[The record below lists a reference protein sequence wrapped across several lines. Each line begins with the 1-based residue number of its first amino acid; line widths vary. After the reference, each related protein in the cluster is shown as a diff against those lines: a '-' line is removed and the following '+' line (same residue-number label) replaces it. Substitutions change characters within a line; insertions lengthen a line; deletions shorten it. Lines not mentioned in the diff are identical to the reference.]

1 MWIPRHAADEVR
13 RELGRSAAVHL
24 QGPRQ
29 IGKTALAR
37 SIGDQWPERAAY
49 LDLEN
54 PRDLARLEDA
64 GAYLRS
70 LSGRLVIIDEA
81 QRMPALFEILRGVVD
96 DNRRRGHRHGQFL
109 LLGSASLDL
118 VELTESLAG
127 RIAYL
132 ELSSVTALEATVA
145 GIATD
150 DLWIRGGY
158 PESLI
163 AGSPEDS
170 LAWRAA
176 AVETYLRRDIPA
188 FAPRVP
194 TETLRRLW
202 TMVAH
207 SSGGLLN
214 AARLAAGL
222 GVSGQS
228 VDRYL
233 DLLHELF
240 LVRRLPPWFA
250 NVGKRVTKAPKIHV
264 RDSGLLHALLGLE
277 SLDDVLGHPAA
288 GASWESFVVENV
300 IATLGPG
307 FRPHHYRT
315 ARGDELDLVLEKGGQ
330 PVLAVEVKRSTVPSV
345 GAPLRRSR
353 ADLGDPETW
362 IVHPDTSDEPYE
374 RDGIVVGG
382 LSTFL
387 DRCRDLRTR

>member
-1 MWIPRHAADEVR
+1 MWIAREAESALR
-13 RELGRSAAVHL
+13 LELGRSAVVHL

-37 SIGDQWPERAAY
+37 SLGDDWPGGASY

-70 LSGRLVIIDEA
+70 LAGRLVIIDEA
-81 QRMPALFEILRGVVD
+81 QRMPEVFATLRGVVD
-96 DNRRRGHRHGQFL
+96 ENRRSGHRYGQFL

-132 ELSSVTALEATVA
+132 DLSGVTALEAAPA

-150 DLWIRGGY
+150 DLWLRGGY

-163 AGSPEDS
+163 AATLQDS

-176 AVETYLRRDIPA
+176 SVETYLRRDIPV

-214 AARLAAGL
+214 ASRLAESL

-240 LVRRLPPWFA
+240 LVRRLPPWFV

-277 SLDDVLGHPAA
+277 SLDDVLGHPVA
-288 GASWESFVVENV
+288 GASWESFVVDNIV
-300 IATLGPG
+300 TTLGPTY
-307 FRPHHYRT
+307 RPHHYRT
-315 ARGDELDLVLEKGGQ
+315 ARGDEVDLVLEKGGR
-330 PVLAVEVKRSTVPSV
+330 PVVAVEVKRSTVPTIS
-345 GAPLRRSR
+345 AALRRAR

-374 RDGIVVGG
+374 RDGIKVAG
-382 LSTFL
+382 LSAFL
-387 DRCRDLRTR
+387 KLCRSR

>member
-1 MWIPRHAADEVR
+1 MPRDAESALR
-13 RELGRSAAVHL
+13 RELGRSAVVHL

-37 SIGDQWPERAAY
+37 SIAEDWPGGASY

-64 GAYLRS
+64 GSYLRR

-81 QRMPALFEILRGVVD
+81 QRMPELFEILRGVVD
-96 DNRRRGHRHGQFL
+96 DNRRSGHRHGQFL

-127 RIAYL
+127 RITYL
-132 ELSSVTALEATVA
+132 ELSGVTALEVA
-145 GIATD
+145 ASGISTD
-150 DLWIRGGY
+150 DLWVRGGY

-163 AGSPEDS
+163 AASLEDS

-176 AVETYLRRDIPA
+176 AVETYLRRDIPT

-207 SSGGLLN
+207 GSGGLLN
-214 AARLAAGL
+214 ATRLAEGL

-233 DLLHELF
+233 DLMHELF
-240 LVRRLPPWFA
+240 LVRRLPPWFV
-250 NVGKRVTKAPKIHV
+250 NVGKRVTKAPKIHI

-277 SLDDVLGHPAA
+277 SFEDVLGHPAA
-288 GASWESFVVENV
+288 GSSWESFVVENV
-300 IATLGPG
+300 ITTLGPT

-315 ARGDELDLVLEKGGQ
+315 ARGDEVDLVLEKGGR
-330 PVLAVEVKRSTVPSV
+330 PVLAVEVKRSTVPAV
-345 GAPLRRSR
+345 GAGLRRAR

-362 IVHPDTSDEPYE
+362 VVHPDTPDAPFE
-374 RDGIVVGG
+374 RDGITVGG
-382 LSTFL
+382 LAAFL
-387 DRCRDLRTR
+387 GRCREF